1 MANNDLLKKYMTQ
14 DMMTAQ
20 TAPDTKSF
28 LDSILNLN
36 KPNNTPLWDGLLTPT
51 EEGPIVEAT
60 IPEKIVKQY
69 KEEATKKEQP
79 VTSTETTAKL
89 PEPSPKKE
97 AGDME
102 MESALAK
109 QSEDL
114 RAIAIARGLAKMG
127 QAIGGVKPE
136 EKPFATAEELATVP
150 VQQLEK
156 KREAEYKKFTREQEM
171 ERTTEARDPNS
182 QYSNSY
188 RNLAKTMLDMQ
199 GLENISKAI
208 EGMSAEQIDKRFPI
222 ISNIV
227 TAKMAQDARKEQA
240 ALLRAGK
247 EDAKVA
253 KEEMRHQDWL
263 TNQFEK
269 EVKSPEAKR
278 IERLASDATNIDRAL
293 VSPGGIGEIAVLYG
307 FLKSIDE
314 NSAVREGEVKLGL
327 EAMNAME
334 RVKAFSSN
342 FSNKKKVLSP
352 EMIKDIKTIND
363 AAKAAAADAYNRRM
377 QKVYNQGIDRG
388 IPKERLD
395 RSLGL
400 YVQESGFMG
409 TAPSQAEMKQDSK
422 VSDFAKAN
430 KLSYD
435 QAKQLLMKRGYT
447 PNEQ

>member
-1 MANNDLLKKYMTQ
+1 MANNDLLKKY
-14 DMMTAQ
+14 TAQ
-20 TAPDTKSF
+20 GATSTPDVQSF
-28 LDSILNLN
+28 LDSILNQN
-36 KPNNTPLWDGLLTPT
+36 KANTTPMWNGLLQPSEQIIESTPT
-51 EEGPIVEAT
+51 EIT
-60 IPEKIVKQY
+60 IPEKIVKQF
-69 KEEATKKEQP
+69 KQETQKKEQP
-79 VTSTETTAKL
+79 ITSVEPMAKPDSTTV
-89 PEPSPKKE
+89 EDT
-97 AGDME
+97 GDKE

-136 EKPFATAEELATVP
+136 EKPFATAEELAKMP
-150 VQQLEK
+150 AAQLEK
-156 KREAEYKKFTREQEM
+156 LREAEYKKFTRDQEM
-171 ERTTEARDPNS
+171 SRTKEARDPNS
-182 QYSNSY
+182 EYSGSY
-188 RNLAKTMLDMQ
+188 RNLAKSMLDMQ

-227 TAKMAQDARKEQA
+227 TAKMAQDARKEQV
-240 ALLRAGK
+240 ALMRASK
-247 EDAKVA
+247 EDAKA
-253 KEEMRHQDWL
+253 GKEELRHQDWL

-293 VSPGGIGEIAVLYG
+293 INPGGIGEIAVLYG

-342 FSNKKKVLSP
+342 FSNKKKVLSQD
-352 EMIKDIKTIND
+352 MIKDIKTIND

-377 QKVYNQGIDRG
+377 NKVYNQGIDRG

-409 TAPSQAEMKQDSK
+409 TAPSQAQMKQDSK
-422 VSDFAKAN
+422 ISDFAKAN
-430 KLSYD
+430 KLGYD